1 MPKGFQHLITC
12 EGETQNNYNYKCA
25 VDGIKHFK
33 NQKQYHMFVRLHR
46 KKCKSCCEAN
56 PNPSKSNLE
65 FQLKQDLTYVMK
77 NGSNVNERR
86 KMDSPCWKEMEN
98 SLK

>member
-1 MPKGFQHLITC
+1 MPKGFHHLITF

-25 VDGIKHFK
+25 VDGMKHFK

-46 KKCKSCCEAN
+46 KKCKCCCESN

-65 FQLKQDLTYVMK
+65 FQFTQDLSYVQKKWFKRKSKSK
-77 NGSNVNERR
+77 NGFSLLERNV
-86 KMDSPCWKEMEN
+86 
-98 SLK
+98 